1 MVKKIIIPLVVFV
14 MSLLSCNDES
24 PTGPKPIDP
33 DKIQGTWQVV
43 KMIETC
49 ESESEEVDYSKMF
62 LVIDANQIAFWS
74 YEFSD
79 CVDYETSSYT
89 LSGNSLGGEDF
100 EGEENI
106 DGEAYKWSTT
116 VAFDGDNLV
125 ITYTETVSY
134 YGESETY
141 GLVTVFQRYNGSV
154 PPIDWPEE
162 KCDSYWLAK
171 KKVTRNGRV
180 LSWFSGKDK
189 NY

>member
-43 KMIETC
+43 KMIETW
-49 ESESEEVDYSKMF
+49 ESESDVETWESKSDVKMF

-79 CVDYETSSYT
+79 CVDSETIPYT
-89 LSGNSLGGEDF
+89 LSGNSLGGEYF
-100 EGEENI
+100 EGEE
-106 DGEAYKWSTT
+106 DGEKWNTSL
-116 VAFDGDNLV
+116 AFDGDNLV
-125 ITYTETVSY
+125 ITENISVSYDGVTETGSSVMV
-134 YGESETY
+134 
-141 GLVTVFQRYNGSV
+141 LQPYNGTI
-154 PPIDWPEE
+154 PPADWPEE
-162 KCDSYWLAK
+162 KCDWLAK

-180 LSWFSGKDK
+180 LSWFSGKNK

>member
-43 KMIETC
+43 KMIETW
-49 ESESEEVDYSKMF
+49 ESESEEVDSLKMF

-74 YEFSD
+74 YYEFSD
-79 CVDYETSSYT
+79 CVDYQTSSYT

-100 EGEENI
+100 EGEV
-106 DGEAYKWSTT
+106 DGDKWNTSL
-116 VAFDGDNLV
+116 AFDGDNLV
-125 ITYTETVSY
+125 ITENISESYDGVTETGSFVMV
-134 YGESETY
+134 
-141 GLVTVFQRYNGSV
+141 LQPYNGTI
-154 PPIDWPEE
+154 PPADWPEE
-162 KCDSYWLAK
+162 KCDWLEK

>member
-43 KMIETC
+43 KMIETW
-49 ESESEEVDYSKMF
+49 ESESEEVDYLKMF

-74 YEFSD
+74 YFPEFSD
-79 CVDYETSSYT
+79 CVDYQTSSYT

-100 EGEENI
+100 EGEV
-106 DGEAYKWSTT
+106 DGEKLNTSL
-116 VAFDGDNLV
+116 AFDGDNLV
-125 ITYTETVSY
+125 ITVNISESYDGVTETGSSVMV
-134 YGESETY
+134 
-141 GLVTVFQRYNGSV
+141 LQPYNGTI
-154 PPIDWPEE
+154 PPADWPEE